1 MDTES
6 KTAESEINDA
16 ATTKARSE
24 KTVTTRK
31 KYGDHLSKYSG
42 SRKSSVDTTNTANTK
57 NNNTVSKI
65 ENTYKLN
72 PDENKRFYAY
82 KIHPYML
89 ELITEKI
96 QRFDHSFFCL
106 LML

>member
-1 MDTES
+1 MDADS
-6 KTAESEINDA
+6 KTNDSEVNDA

-24 KTVTTRK
+24 RTVTTRK

-42 SRKSSVDTTNTANTK
+42 SRKSSVDTTNTATK
-57 NNNTVSKI
+57 NNNAISKI
-65 ENTYKLN
+65 ENTYKLC

-96 QRFDHSFFCL
+96 QR
-106 LML
+106 

>member
-1 MDTES
+1 MDNDTN
-6 KTAESEINDA
+6 SEVNDG

-24 KTVTTRK
+24 RTGGTRR

-65 ENTYKLN
+65 ENTYKLC

-82 KIHPYML
+82 KIQPFML
-89 ELITEKI
+89 ELITDKI
-96 QRFDHSFFCL
+96 QR
-106 LML
+106 